1 MGLQKFEGRLER
13 MVDGTFSRAFKGE
26 LQPVEIGR
34 RLTREMDL
42 QRRLGVHGLIAPN
55 SFTVQL
61 SPRDFDRF
69 DTFVDALIRELEE
82 AAREH
87 ARTEDYVFVGPVTVS
102 VVEDTHLRKGRF
114 EIISEVKEG
123 PSGLPAASVVTADG
137 ERVVLGPEPVTIGR
151 LPEST
156 IVVND
161 PNASRRHAEIRRVGN
176 DVVVVDLAST
186 NGTRVNGATVTER
199 QLSDGDQIVIGTT
212 VLRFETS

>member
-1 MGLQKFEGRLER
+1 MGLQKFEGRPER

-55 SFTVQL
+55 SFSVQL

-156 IVVND
+156 IVV
-161 PNASRRHAEIRRVGN
+161 
-176 DVVVVDLAST
+176 
-186 NGTRVNGATVTER
+186 
-199 QLSDGDQIVIGTT
+199 
-212 VLRFETS
+212 